1 MKAIAIIEDEHRAI
15 TAVVE
20 ALRHLVAEIAA
31 GRMAP
36 DHTLLSA
43 LFHYIE
49 QFPERLHHPKEDD
62 FLFARLRI
70 RRPDSVPM
78 LDGLSREHEV
88 GRERFAEL
96 KSAWER
102 FRADPATLPLFADA
116 VERYS
121 HFHWLHMRKEEEE
134 VLPLATQALTAE
146 DWAAIDAAFAS
157 NNDPIVGAAATRAF
171 RELFRRLT
179 ALLPPPLGVGPEA
192 PAPK

>member
-1 MKAIAIIEDEHRAI
+1 MKAIAIIQDEHRAI

-20 ALRHLVAEIAA
+20 ALRHIVAEVEA
-31 GRMAP
+31 GRMAA
-36 DHTLLSA
+36 DHALLGA

-62 FLFARLRI
+62 FLFARLRV
-70 RRPDSVPM
+70 RRPDAATL
-78 LDGLSREHEV
+78 LDGLTREHEI

-96 KSAWER
+96 KASWEQ
-102 FRADPATLPLFADA
+102 FRADPAALRPFAEG

-121 HFHWLHMRKEEEE
+121 HFHWLHMRKEEDE
-134 VLPLATQALTAE
+134 VLPLALQALTPE

-157 NNDPIVGAAATRAF
+157 NNDPIVGVPASKAF

-179 ALLPPPLGVGPEA
+179 AIVPPPYGVGPEPSA
-192 PAPK
+192 RE